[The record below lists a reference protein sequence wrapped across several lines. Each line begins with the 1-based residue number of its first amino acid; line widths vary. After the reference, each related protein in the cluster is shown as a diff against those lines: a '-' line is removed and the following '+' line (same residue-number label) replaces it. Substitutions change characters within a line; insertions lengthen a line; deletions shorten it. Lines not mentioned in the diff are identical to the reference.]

1 MAGSFHSIFNREPA
15 DAPVDSEKGKLLMRV
30 LEPRILLDAAAAE
43 TALDIA
49 GQAAHSQL
57 ADDYLE
63 YPQPADGE
71 DSNRNETEGP
81 SIVSDGED
89 EVAESL
95 SATPRRTD
103 REIVFVDAA
112 IEDREGLIA
121 SLEPGV
127 SIHVINP
134 DTDGVQQIADILAD
148 SGGYDA
154 VHIFSHGTQGTL
166 QLGSTLLNASSIA
179 DTYADALGQIGAAL
193 GENGDILI
201 YGCNFGEGDIG
212 KQAAGLLASATGAD
226 IAASDD
232 LTGSESLSG
241 DWDLEVMHGQVDARS
256 FTLPDWQGILPG
268 YELQTAAD
276 PTIGHLDDGIVGTIN
291 TTATW
296 SDAVTLDPGG
306 GPIQTYDIRATLIG
320 MTDGMSATFE
330 SVASTDGSLDDFR
343 VVVTNIGNVVG
354 SAGGQDILEVGSV
367 VVRWAIYE
375 AGTETLAPPEQFNL
389 IFKDIE
395 GLAGTPDTRETV
407 AVESEEIVSH
417 TVNIGSDLQV
427 GSGFEGLTAT
437 GTQLGTGAV
446 GSDLGLSWASANQFV
461 VTYTSRTLITN
472 FDMDGDRDMSAFPT
486 PVTTKTQLID
496 LNGAAAGEDYLTT
509 YINGSQMGT
518 DDDVPLTLT
527 DIDLSIYD
535 LDSQFLSN
543 ATVTLTNASAGDV
556 INYDPVLLGALGIA
570 AGYTDT
576 GTERI
581 LQLTGTAVIS
591 NYETALQSISYSNG
605 NPDGSFDQV
614 TDRIFEFT
622 IYDGVITSDVAQ
634 TTVQFATAG
643 ANPVAG
649 TNVYAEDED
658 TSIITNVAT
667 GLLSNDSDPQGSGL
681 TIIGALDS
689 DSASITIGA
698 AHTTPSGASLT
709 LNANGSFTYIP
720 ALHYSGNESITYS
733 ISDGI
738 NSSSGFA
745 TFDIQPVIDA
755 VTLTVIQPDDLS
767 DEDVSSA
774 TIDVSSLSDDPSEEQ
789 IVLAT
794 NIPNGVIL
802 TDGVFSFTAEDG
814 LFEVDITEWDRTQL
828 RVLPVQ
834 NSDQDIDIVFVTENF
849 EIDGSMSFDSQ
860 TVTFRVDAVADVPI
874 LIVEQAFAGIDEN
887 VPLGDTIS
895 VDLFDT
901 DGSEE
906 ITDITISGIPAGA
919 QMIVDSGPLTI
930 TGGSVSFGIID
941 LPGLI
946 FSPPITGVDTVYN
959 LTVSATATEVSAENG
974 VQLLSATRFGVGLTI
989 ELNDADNP
997 VVAVDDTASTFA
1009 GESVSIY
1016 VLDNDFIP
1024 DGAPLVTHINGVAID
1039 TVTPVVLVGG
1049 EGTVELSPFGYLVF
1063 HASNSFAGEVKFNYT
1078 AQDADLSTDTGIV
1091 TVKVEPRWRL
1101 SSVASVVE
1109 GSDARFTLEIEG
1121 GVAQGDVISAE
1132 VILEEG
1138 TTTAADHATLVDAI
1152 NDSIANLG
1160 QTDFSFDGT
1169 DITYTAPATNYSSQ
1183 YVAAAG
1189 TFIDISATGNA
1200 LNLGDDG
1207 ITGRSIGF
1215 NFDFYADSF
1224 SSVFVSSN
1232 GYLTFGSPGA
1242 DANNAS
1248 LDGTALSGRP
1258 VIAPFWDDLN
1268 AGGGNIYVETIGAIE
1283 GQRQFVI
1290 QWEGIENASD
1300 GAGTGSF
1307 QVVLDEAG
1315 SKITFNYRDIIFDGV
1330 GDNGAGATVGLQSP
1344 DGIADEY
1351 SHNVGGNIIDGDSII
1366 FTREANVGVELYI
1379 DIPIVDDPNFED
1391 VEDFGLRIVSSFNS
1405 AIGVDNTSVT
1415 IAVSDNSAPLAVD
1428 DSVTTAE
1435 TSTALIN
1442 VITNPGGLDS
1452 DPEGHALQISELD
1465 GVVIT
1470 GGTAVTLASGATVG
1484 VNPNGALTYNPN
1496 GAFAYL
1502 ADGEPAVD
1510 TFTYRVVDA
1519 YGTESA
1525 TPATVTVNIVGE
1537 NQTAVIDLE
1546 DDGTTS
1552 ATTFSITYGPLETT
1566 MSITA
1571 PDAVIVDVDDTELS
1585 LLTITLA
1592 GFVQAG
1598 NEKIR
1603 IGGVVV
1609 DYGTALSTTV
1619 SQGGT
1624 LFRLIYDG
1632 ANDIQITNNFGPEFS
1647 VIDIQSFIRAL
1658 AYQNDSADDTRG
1670 TRTLTFVATDDDGP
1684 GAAAVTEIYVVGNNV
1699 APVAGADGIPTP
1711 YDVVEDASIMI
1722 TTAELMLNDS
1732 DVDLNPLDIIAVNG
1746 GANGNAVLDGF
1757 GNITFTP
1764 NADFTGLT
1772 FFTYTLDDGEGGQD
1786 TGTVHINV
1794 TPVNDAP
1801 RVDLNGLQPGIDN
1814 AIIYVENDPSTSMFL
1829 LTGTLIDVDHANLTG
1844 ADVVMTGGQIDDVF
1858 TFGALPAGI
1867 TATLVPA
1874 EAATGLTAPSTVTI
1888 QFFGTASVA
1897 DYETALRSVG
1907 FLNLSD
1913 LPETSTRT
1921 VTVSATDGLATSLIA
1936 SATIDVQRVND
1947 IPDTLDDGLFTF
1959 DEDTSITIAPA
1970 TLLANDSDK
1979 DGDVLTITS
1988 VQSPVNGSIITDGFG
2003 DFVFTSNSNYFGP
2016 ASFTYTV
2023 DDGAGGTRTEI
2034 VNLMVT
2040 SVNDQPVI
2048 TLDTG
2053 SGDGNY
2059 AFTYTENDPATD
2071 IVSASLV
2078 LQDVDHANLNSAS
2091 VVLTNGQIGDILEH
2105 GSMPAGITATVV
2117 PATALTSTGSITV
2130 TLSGT
2135 ASLAEYE
2142 AALKLVTYRSLTD
2155 ALSTIPRILSISVND
2170 GIDDSNVGTTTVT
2183 AIAVND
2189 APVAVDN
2196 ALTLN
2201 EDTPRIILPAE
2212 LLSNDNDPDLDV
2224 MTITSVQ
2231 SPVNGTV
2238 ILNGDSTITF
2248 TPSANFFGPAS
2259 FTYTIDDGNG
2269 AQDTATV
2276 NLTINPVNDP
2286 SVVDLDTSVGG
2297 SGYSTAFVENASA
2310 VAIVDP
2316 SIQITDVDHTSLTGA
2331 SITLTNGQTGD
2342 QMLVGAL
2349 PGGILSSIS
2358 PSGAL
2363 TSAGT
2368 VTVTLSGGATLADYE
2383 TALLA
2388 ITYISIS
2395 DDPGNV
2401 VRSIDITVSDGV
2413 STSTVASSTI
2423 AVTPVNDDPVAGAD
2437 GAYTFNEDTNFVIGE
2452 ALLLANDSDI
2462 ENDSLSVQSVHTAVN
2477 GTVSL
2482 AGGSVTFIPN
2492 LDYFGPASFDY
2503 TVDDGNG
2510 GTDTT
2515 TVSLIITAVND
2526 APAVDLDAGAAGTTY
2541 VTSYIENAAAIGVV
2555 DPSVFISDVDG
2566 TNYTGVTLNLTNGQ
2580 AGDFLNVSG
2589 LPAGISAVVTPATGL
2604 AVAGSINVQLTGSAN
2619 AIDYQTALQAITFE
2633 SFSDS
2638 PGAAVRTISV
2648 IASDGL
2654 NDSVASLTTINVMPV
2669 NDIPVALPDGT
2680 FSFNEDE
2687 VFTLPQATLLAND
2700 SDADGDT
2707 LIINSVQAAVNGS
2720 VILDGGGNVV
2730 FTPTPA
2736 YSGTAS
2742 FTYTAMDPSGATD
2755 TTTVNL
2761 NILILNDAPIVDLD
2775 FSAAGSGFTTAYTEN
2790 AAAISI
2796 VDGDVSIT
2804 DEDNVTAASATVTL
2818 TNGQV
2823 GDLLQAGPLP
2833 GSITASIVPS
2843 TALTVPGSITISL
2856 SGIASLADYQIAFR
2870 ALTYFSTSEDPSTV
2884 NRNIEFVVN
2893 DGEDDSIVTATTIAV
2908 TPVND
2913 APMAV
2918 DDGVPVA
2925 IVVTEDVPATF
2936 NPVASNDFD
2945 FEGDTLTITQIDGN
2959 AVAPGG
2965 FVNLGLGRVDL
2976 APDGTTLTYAPPLNY
2991 FGPVAFSYT
3000 ISDGVLTDTAA
3011 INLDVQ
3017 PVNDAPVAVDDGPV
3031 VLVEDAFVFFDPV
3044 LANDSDVEGDTLL
3057 IQLIDGQSIM
3067 PTGSVTI
3074 ASGTITLGAD
3084 GRTLEYVPN
3093 ADFNGPAIVSY
3104 VIHDGQTTATANV
3117 TFDVTAVDDPITLVT
3132 TPPDVTFNDSDIIS
3146 LPMAGFF
3153 DDPDGDALV
3162 YSASGLPTGITID
3175 SGSGVISGALDSSA
3189 SQTGPYVISVSVDD
3203 GVSSVVFTGF
3213 SISVLNI
3220 APVAAADQ
3228 TVAINEGEALNL
3240 DMSAQFSDADNDA
3253 ITYTATGLPTWAGI
3267 DPVSGVISGT
3277 VPPDASLGGAFVVTV
3292 SADDGDGG
3300 VASVDMTIDPRNVA
3314 PVATASIDDIRVRET
3329 ELVDID
3335 VGTLFVDGG
3344 LDSDLITLSVTGLP
3358 AGVSFDPILARI
3370 SGVVAAGASAQMTNL
3385 INITADDGQG
3395 GTAQVQFN
3403 ILVINDSLI
3412 EVESPFATFDDLI
3425 EFEPIDETQ
3434 DDQINDPLT
3443 TVIDDIAELN
3453 GTTSLDRST
3462 GIILSTIEGIE
3473 PLQEATLSGSD
3484 AGIPDQVDAMDRMA
3498 NSTDWLRDSGHQ
3510 GNGDWSVAGTFGYM
3524 ALTDGI
3530 ILEGD
3535 VHRDERLQRLTIQ
3548 AENRQG
3554 ALYIELD
3561 NQLDPQRDGR
3571 TVTTTFF
3578 YDGSEQLPDWMK
3590 LVREGFISATPPQ
3603 DISEISLQV
3612 AIILDTG
3619 NELNKHVVIDVT
3631 SGAVIDVENSPDDL
3645 PVAEREPEDSE
3656 TTDSQP
3662 PELNL
3667 GDIRGSIN
3675 LHDQQG

>member
-1 MAGSFHSIFNREPA
+1 
-15 DAPVDSEKGKLLMRV
+15 MRV

-57 ADDYLE
+57 ADDYME
-63 YPQPADGE
+63 NPQPADGAE
-71 DSNRNETEGP
+71 
-81 SIVSDGED
+81 SDLNGSGESPTANDAED
-89 EVAESL
+89 EVAENL
-95 SATPRRTD
+95 SALPRRTD

-112 IEDREGLIA
+112 IDDRDGLIA

-127 SIHVINP
+127 SIHIIDSNS
-134 DTDGVQQIADILAD
+134 DGVQQIADILAD

-154 VHIFSHGTQGTL
+154 VHIFSHGTQGSL
-166 QLGSTLLNASSIA
+166 QLGSAELNASSIA
-179 DTYADALGQIGAAL
+179 DTYADALVQIGAAL

-241 DWDLEVMHGQVDARS
+241 DWDLEVKHGQIEARS
-256 FTLPDWQGILPG
+256 FSLPDWQGILPG
-268 YELQTAAD
+268 YELQTAAE

-330 SVASTDGSLDDFR
+330 SVPSTDGSLDDFR
-343 VVVTNIGNVVG
+343 VVVTNIGDVVG

-375 AGTETLAPPEQFNL
+375 SGTETLAPPEQFNL

-395 GLAGTPDTRETV
+395 GLAGTPDSRETV

-527 DIDLSIYD
+527 DIDMSIFD

-556 INYDPVLLGALGIA
+556 INYDPVLLGALGITA
-570 AGYTDT
+570 NYTDT

-581 LQLTGTAVIS
+581 LQLNGTAVIS

-614 TDRIFEFT
+614 TDRVFEFT
-622 IYDGVITSDVAQ
+622 IYDGVITSDIAR
-634 TTVQFATAG
+634 TTVQFAAAG
-643 ANPVAG
+643 ADPVAG

-658 TSIITNVAT
+658 TTITTNAAT
-667 GLLSNDSDPQGSGL
+667 GLLSNDSDPQGTGL

-698 AHTTPSGASLT
+698 AHTMPSGALLT

-738 NSSSGFA
+738 NSSTGFA

-767 DEDVSSA
+767 DEDVASA
-774 TIDVSSLSDDPSEEQ
+774 AIDVSTMSGDPSESQ

-794 NIPNGVIL
+794 NIPNGVVL

-814 LFEVDITEWDRTQL
+814 LFEVDVTEWDRTQL

-849 EIDGSMSFDSQ
+849 EVDGSMSFDSQ

-887 VPLGDTIS
+887 VPLGTTIS
-895 VDLFDT
+895 VELFDT

-946 FSPPITGVDTVYN
+946 FSPPITGADAVYN
-959 LTVSATATEVSAENG
+959 LTVSATASEVSPENG

-989 ELNDADNP
+989 ELNDNDNP

-1024 DGAPLVTHINGVAID
+1024 DGAPLVTHVNGIAID
-1039 TVTPVVLVGG
+1039 TITPVVLAGG

-1063 HASNSFAGEVKFNYT
+1063 HASDSFAGEVNFNYT
-1078 AQDADLSTDTGIV
+1078 AQDADLSTDTGVV

-1109 GSDARFTLEIEG
+1109 GNDARFTLEIEG

-1138 TTTAADHATLVDAI
+1138 TATAADHATLVDSI

-1169 DITYTAPATNYSSQ
+1169 NITYTAPATNYSSQ
-1183 YVAAAG
+1183 YVAGAG
-1189 TFIDISATGNA
+1189 AFIDIAATGDP
-1200 LNLGDDG
+1200 LNIGDDG
-1207 ITGRSIGF
+1207 ITGRNIGF

-1224 SSVFVSSN
+1224 SSIFVSSN

-1242 DANNAS
+1242 DSNNVS
-1248 LDGTALSGRP
+1248 LDGTALSSRP

-1268 AGGGNIYVETIGAIE
+1268 AGAGNIFVETVGAIE
-1283 GQRQFVI
+1283 GQRQFII

-1300 GAGTGSF
+1300 GTGTGSF

-1344 DGIADEY
+1344 DGIADEF
-1351 SHNVGGNIIDGDSII
+1351 SHNVGGNIFDGDSII

-1379 DIPIVDDPNFED
+1379 DIPIVDDPDFED
-1391 VEDFGLRIVSSFNS
+1391 VEDFGLRIISSVNS

-1415 IAVSDNSAPLAVD
+1415 IAVSDNSAPVAVD
-1428 DSVTTAE
+1428 DSVSTAE
-1435 TSTALIN
+1435 TSTVLIN

-1452 DPEGHALQISELD
+1452 DPEGHTLRNSELD

-1496 GAFAYL
+1496 GAFAHL
-1502 ADGEPAVD
+1502 AEGEPGVD

-1525 TPATVTVNIVGE
+1525 APATVTINIIGE
-1537 NQTAVIDLE
+1537 NQTAVIDLD

-1552 ATTFSITYGPLETT
+1552 ATTYSITYGPLETT

-1585 LLTITLA
+1585 LLTITLG
-1592 GFVQAG
+1592 GFVQPG

-1632 ANDIQITNNFGPEFS
+1632 ANDIQITNNFGPEFA
-1647 VIDIQSFIRAL
+1647 VADIQSFIRAL
-1658 AYQNDSADDTRG
+1658 AYENDSADDTRG

-1684 GAAAVTEIYVVGNNV
+1684 GVAAVTEIYVVGNNV
-1699 APVAGADGIPTP
+1699 APVAGDDGIPTP
-1711 YDVVEDASIMI
+1711 YSVVEDTAIMI

-1746 GANGNAVLDGF
+1746 GANGNAALDAF
-1757 GNITFTP
+1757 GNITYTP

-1772 FFTYTLDDGEGGQD
+1772 LFTYTLDDGEGGQD
-1786 TGTVHINV
+1786 TGTVHVNV

-1814 AIIYVENDPSTSMFL
+1814 TINYVENDPSTSLFL
-1829 LTGTLIDVDHANLTG
+1829 LTGTLIDVDNANLTG

-1858 TFGALPAGI
+1858 TFGTLPAGI

-1913 LPETSTRT
+1913 LPDTTTRT

-1936 SATIDVQRVND
+1936 NATIDVQRVND
-1947 IPDTLDDGLFTF
+1947 VPDTLDDGLFTF
-1959 DEDTSITIAPA
+1959 DEDTSITITPA

-1979 DGDVLTITS
+1979 DGDILTITS

-2003 DFVFTSNSNYFGP
+2003 DFVFTPNVNYFGP

-2034 VNLMVT
+2034 VNLMVS
-2040 SVNDQPVI
+2040 SVNDQTVI

-2078 LQDVDHANLNSAS
+2078 LQDVDHVNLSSAS
-2091 VVLTNGQIGDILEH
+2091 IVLTNGQIGDILEH
-2105 GSMPAGITATVV
+2105 GSMPVGITAAIV
-2117 PATALTSTGSITV
+2117 PATALTSAGSITV

-2135 ASLAEYE
+2135 ASLADYE

-2170 GIDDSNVGTTTVT
+2170 GVDDSNVGTTTVT

-2189 APVAVDN
+2189 APLAVDN
-2196 ALTLN
+2196 ALTIN

-2212 LLSNDNDPDLDV
+2212 LLGNDSDPDLDV
-2224 MTITSVQ
+2224 LTITSVQ
-2231 SPVNGTV
+2231 APVNGTV
-2238 ILNGDSTITF
+2238 VLNGDNTITF
-2248 TPSANFFGPAS
+2248 TPSAHFFGSAS

-2276 NLTINPVNDP
+2276 NLTVNPVNDP
-2286 SVVDLDTSVGG
+2286 AVVDLDTGAGG
-2297 SGYSTAFVENASA
+2297 SGYSTTFVENASA
-2310 VAIVDP
+2310 IPIVDP
-2316 SIQITDVDHTSLTGA
+2316 SILITDVDHTSLNGA
-2331 SITLTNGQTGD
+2331 SVTLTNGQTGD
-2342 QMLVGAL
+2342 QLQVGGL
-2349 PGGILSSIS
+2349 PGGIVSSIS

-2368 VTVTLSGGATLADYE
+2368 VTVTLSGSATLADYE
-2383 TALLA
+2383 TALQA

-2395 DDPGNV
+2395 DNPGNLA
-2401 VRSIDITVSDGV
+2401 RIIDITVSDGV
-2413 STSTVASSTI
+2413 SSSTVASSTI
-2423 AVTPVNDDPVAGAD
+2423 SVIPVNDDPVAAAD
-2437 GAYTFNEDTNFVIGE
+2437 GAYTFNEDTNFVISE
-2452 ALLLANDSDI
+2452 AL
-2462 ENDSLSVQSVHTAVN
+2462 
-2477 GTVSL
+2477 
-2482 AGGSVTFIPN
+2482 
-2492 LDYFGPASFDY
+2492 
-2503 TVDDGNG
+2503 
-2510 GTDTT
+2510 
-2515 TVSLIITAVND
+2515 
-2526 APAVDLDAGAAGTTY
+2526 
-2541 VTSYIENAAAIGVV
+2541 
-2555 DPSVFISDVDG
+2555 
-2566 TNYTGVTLNLTNGQ
+2566 
-2580 AGDFLNVSG
+2580 
-2589 LPAGISAVVTPATGL
+2589 
-2604 AVAGSINVQLTGSAN
+2604 
-2619 AIDYQTALQAITFE
+2619 
-2633 SFSDS
+2633 
-2638 PGAAVRTISV
+2638 
-2648 IASDGL
+2648 
-2654 NDSVASLTTINVMPV
+2654 
-2669 NDIPVALPDGT
+2669 
-2680 FSFNEDE
+2680 
-2687 VFTLPQATLLAND
+2687 LLAND

-2707 LIINSVQAAVNGS
+2707 LIISSVQAAINGS
-2720 VILDGGGNVV
+2720 VALDGGGNVV
-2730 FTPTPA
+2730 FTPTPT
-2736 YSGTAS
+2736 YSGPAS

-2775 FSAAGSGFTTAYTEN
+2775 FSAAGSGYATAYTEN
-2790 AAAISI
+2790 ASAIAI

-2818 TNGQV
+2818 TNGQI
-2823 GDLLQAGPLP
+2823 GDLLQVGALPGPL
-2833 GSITASIVPS
+2833 TASIVPS
-2843 TALTVPGSITISL
+2843 TALTAPGSITISL
-2856 SGIASLADYQIAFR
+2856 TGIASLADYQTAFQ
-2870 ALTYFSTSEDPSTV
+2870 ALTYQSTSEDPNTV
-2884 NRNIEFVVN
+2884 IRSIEFVVN
-2893 DGEDDSIVTATTIAV
+2893 DGEDDSLASTTTIAV
-2908 TPVND
+2908 TAVND
-2913 APMAV
+2913 APNAV
-2918 DDGVPVA
+2918 DDGVPSA
-2925 IVVTEDVPATF
+2925 IVVTEDVPLIF
-2936 NPVASNDFD
+2936 NPVTSNDFD

-2976 APDGTTLTYAPPLNY
+2976 ALDGTTLTFTPPLNY
-2991 FGPVAFSYT
+2991 FGPAAFTYT
-3000 ISDGVLTDTAA
+3000 ISDGALTDTAA
-3011 INLDVQ
+3011 VNLDVQ

-3031 VLVEDAFVFFDPV
+3031 VLVEDGSVFFDPV
-3044 LANDSDVEGDTLL
+3044 LANDSDVEGDTLS
-3057 IQLIDGQSIM
+3057 IQQIDGQPIG
-3067 PTGSVTI
+3067 PTGSVSI
-3074 ASGTITLGAD
+3074 ASGSITLGAD
-3084 GRTLEYVPN
+3084 GRTLEYVPR
-3093 ADFNGPAIVSY
+3093 ADFNGSVVVSY
-3104 VIHDGQTTATANV
+3104 VIHDGQATATANV
-3117 TFDVTAVDDPITLVT
+3117 TFDVTAVDDPLTVVT
-3132 TPPDVTFNDSDIIS
+3132 TPPGVTFNDSDIVS

-3153 DDPDGDALV
+3153 NDPDGDALV
-3162 YSASGLPTGITID
+3162 YSASGLPAGITID
-3175 SGSGVISGALDSSA
+3175 SATGVISGALDSSA
-3189 SQTGPYVISVSVDD
+3189 SQAGPYAISVSVDD
-3203 GVSSVVFTGF
+3203 GLSSVVSTRF
-3213 SISVLNI
+3213 SITVLNI
-3220 APVAAADQ
+3220 VPVAAADQ
-3228 TVAINEGEALNL
+3228 TIVISEGESLNL
-3240 DMSAQFSDADNDA
+3240 DMSPLFVDADNDT
-3253 ITYTATGLPTWAGI
+3253 ITYSASGLPAWAAI
-3267 DPVSGVISGT
+3267 DPVSGLINGT
-3277 VPPDASLGGAFVVTV
+3277 VPPDASVAGAFIISV

-3300 VASVDMTIDPRNVA
+3300 IASVDLTVDPRNVA
-3314 PVATASIDDIRVRET
+3314 PIATTSIADMRVRET
-3329 ELVDID
+3329 DMVDID
-3335 VGTLFVDGG
+3335 VSTLFVDGG

-3358 AGVSFDPILARI
+3358 AGVSFDPTFARI
-3370 SGVVAAGASAQMTNL
+3370 SGVVAAGADMTNL
-3385 INITADDGQG
+3385 VSITADDGQG
-3395 GTAQVQFN
+3395 GVALVEFN
-3403 ILVINDSLI
+3403 ILVFNDSLI
-3412 EVESPFATFDDLI
+3412 EEETPLAEYDDLI
-3425 EFEPIDETQ
+3425 EFEPTDTPSA
-3434 DDQINDPLT
+3434 QINDPLT
-3443 TVIDDIAELN
+3443 TVIDEIAELN
-3453 GTTSLDRST
+3453 GTTDLDRSS
-3462 GIILSTIEGIE
+3462 GIILSTIDGIE

-3498 NSTDWLRDSGHQ
+3498 NSTDWLRASGRQ

-3524 ALTDGI
+3524 ALTDDI
-3530 ILEGD
+3530 NLDGD
-3535 VHRDERLQRLTIQ
+3535 DHRDERLERLTVQ

-3571 TVTTTFF
+3571 TVTTTF
-3578 YDGSEQLPDWMK
+3578 YYEGSEQLPEWMK
-3590 LVREGFISATPPQ
+3590 LVREGFISATPPP
-3603 DISEISLQV
+3603 DISEVTLQV
-3612 AIILDTG
+3612 AIVLETG
-3619 NELNKHVVIDVT
+3619 KELNKQVVIDVA
-3631 SGAVIDVENSPDDL
+3631 SGAVIDVGSETEDL
-3645 PVAEREPEDSE
+3645 PIAESDAEEPEPNDP
-3656 TTDSQP
+3656 QLP
-3662 PELNL
+3662 KLNL
-3667 GDIRGSIN
+3667 GDMRGSID